1 MKNYHFIEP
10 VLLTKLQIM
19 KISKLKLSEALIPL
33 NFIASQYNLKLNRA
47 KDFRIAVKIIEN
59 STIQS

>member
-59 STIQS
+59 STIKS

>member
-1 MKNYHFIEP
+1 MKNHHFIEP

-33 NFIASQYNLKLNRA
+33 NIIASQYNLKLNRA

-59 STIQS
+59 STIKS

>member
-1 MKNYHFIEP
+1 
-10 VLLTKLQIM
+10 M
-19 KISKLKLSEALIPL
+19 KISKLKLSEALISL

-59 STIQS
+59 STIKS

>member
-1 MKNYHFIEP
+1 
-10 VLLTKLQIM
+10 M

-59 STIQS
+59 STIKS